1 MRQEH
6 LAQLVT
12 MSGGTLDTD
21 ETLTVSGAL
30 TQTADIAIDVATG
43 KTLTYSGVA
52 VNLGAKTLTLS
63 GGGTLSNTNALVL
76 NNADSLLSLDDSL
89 TVGLA
94 SVAVGSNAGKGL
106 AVNASSTISSLKV
119 AANTEL
125 NVAQG
130 KVLSGSTEV
139 AAGKTLKLSGTG
151 TFGSALNLLG
161 TLEAA
166 ANLTVSGLI
175 SVGGN
180 SAVSIPANTTLT
192 YTGGD
197 LKVGAYS
204 LSIGGAGTFSNATAG
219 SALVLD
225 VADSILDLSG
235 TGTISGPVRLESV
248 SLKASAGSPTISGEL
263 TQYDDATIE
272 VAANQT
278 LNYTGAS
285 LNLGANKLSL
295 IGGGTFNNTNALVL
309 NNADSLLSL
318 ARDFNNRRYRWNYLL
333 EFR

>member
-1 MRQEH
+1 MQRVRVLSGAIAVTAGSLK
-6 LAQLVT
+6 LAETGTLASTVT
-12 MSGGTLDTD
+12 MSGGTLDAD

-43 KTLTYSGVA
+43 KTLTYSGAA

-94 SVAVGSNAGKGL
+94 SVTVGSNVGKGL
-106 AVNASSTISSLKV
+106 AVNESSTISSLKV
-119 AANTEL
+119 TANTEL
-125 NVAQG
+125 KVAQG

-139 AAGKTLKLSGTG
+139 ATGKTLKLNGTG
-151 TFGSALNLLG
+151 TFGSTLNLLG
-161 TLEAA
+161 TLEAG

-197 LKVGAYS
+197 LNVGAYS
-204 LSIGGAGTFSNATAG
+204 LSIGGAGTFGNAAG
-219 SALVLD
+219 SALVLN

-235 TGTISGPVRLESV
+235 TGTISGPLKLEGGT
-248 SLKASAGSPTISGEL
+248 LKASAGTPTILEL
-263 TQYDDATIE
+263 
-272 VAANQT
+272 
-278 LNYTGAS
+278 S
-285 LNLGANKLSL
+285 LNMMMQPLKLQPTRLL
-295 IGGGTFNNTNALVL
+295 IIQAHQST
-309 NNADSLLSL
+309 
-318 ARDFNNRRYRWNYLL
+318 L
-333 EFR
+333 EQIN

>member
-1 MRQEH
+1 MQ
-6 LAQLVT
+6 
-12 MSGGTLDTD
+12 
-21 ETLTVSGAL
+21 
-30 TQTADIAIDVATG
+30 G
-43 KTLTYSGVA
+43 KTLTYSGAA

-125 NVAQG
+125 KVAQG
-130 KVLSGSTEV
+130 KFLSGSTEV
-139 AAGKTLKLSGTG
+139 AAGKTLKLNGTG

-180 SAVSIPANTTLT
+180 SAVSIPANTTL
-192 YTGGD
+192 
-197 LKVGAYS
+197 
-204 LSIGGAGTFSNATAG
+204 
-219 SALVLD
+219 
-225 VADSILDLSG
+225 
-235 TGTISGPVRLESV
+235 
-248 SLKASAGSPTISGEL
+248 
-263 TQYDDATIE
+263 
-272 VAANQT
+272 
-278 LNYTGAS
+278 
-285 LNLGANKLSL
+285 NLY
-295 IGGGTFNNTNALVL
+295 
-309 NNADSLLSL
+309 
-318 ARDFNNRRYRWNYLL
+318 RR
-333 EFR
+333 